1 MSVSAPCSV
10 LVTSTS
16 GERSKQRV
24 LSVCLSSLGRNEGI
38 VKQRPK
44 KKKIVKKIS
53 REVEFKSGRQ
63 CGPRFYSLQLASL
76 DRLLDLKTR
85 SGGGPVT
92 TILIQLTEL
101 LVRMEKSLE
110 LLESSRA
117 PPSLVSHWR
126 GQLLR

>member
-1 MSVSAPCSV
+1 M
-10 LVTSTS
+10 
-16 GERSKQRV
+16 
-24 LSVCLSSLGRNEGI
+24 
-38 VKQRPK
+38 
-44 KKKIVKKIS
+44 
-53 REVEFKSGRQ
+53 EFKSGRQ